1 MDQLAS
7 CIFMLYTL
15 YINNMYILREGEK
28 REMEWRKR
36 DRMLLYPWFMM
47 IILNFKINHNMR
59 YFL

>member
-7 CIFMLYTL
+7 CIFMSYTL

-28 REMEWRKR
+28 RDMEWRKR
-36 DRMLLYPWFMM
+36 DRMLLYLWFMM